1 MGLESLIGPVGGSI
15 ISGVGG
21 MLGNLSAARESAKN
35 RQFQEYM
42 SSTAHQREVED
53 LRKAG
58 LNPIL
63 SATGGS
69 GASTPAGSTA
79 SQQNPFS
86 GAGEQIHKAGL
97 TKAQTELT
105 KMDKE
110 QRQWDINNAKWDIEL
125 KNANIMLTNA
135 KKLTELQTFENLKQ
149 DYLHKEYVGKK
160 GQIGTDVIDYGR
172 NLLDQA
178 KQLEP
183 AVIWGGI
190 KDEVANYGSKAR
202 DWFGKVFDGS
212 WFGGNGSTYQ
222 SPADTYRTG
231 KGAVNGGQNK
241 AKPTIE
247 RDQYGVPK
255 DSEIRKKE
263 WDEAYKKGY
272 FPSHQGGHR

>member
-1 MGLESLIGPVGGSI
+1 MGLLDLIGPIGGSV

-21 MLGNLSAARESAKN
+21 MLGNLAGARESAKN

-63 SATGGS
+63 SASHG
-69 GASTPAGSTA
+69 GASTPSGSTA

-97 TKAQTELT
+97 TRAQTELS

-110 QRQWDINNAKWDIEL
+110 ARQWDINNAKWDIEL

-149 DYLHKEYVGKK
+149 DFLHKEYVGKK
-160 GQIGTDVIDYGR
+160 GEVGTDIIDAGR
-172 NLLDQA
+172 KLLGQA
-178 KQLEP
+178 QQLEP
-183 AVIWGGI
+183 GVIYEGL
-190 KDEVANYGSKAR
+190 KDEIKNYGSKAK
-202 DWFGKVFDGS
+202 DWFGKLFDRS
-212 WFGGNGSTYQ
+212 WFGGPGSTYQ
-222 SPADTYRTG
+222 NPSDTYRKG
-231 KGAVNGGQNK
+231 KGVVNGGQNK
-241 AKPTIE
+241 AEPPKIE
-247 RDQYGVPK
+247 RDEYGVPK
-255 DSEIRKKE
+255 DPEVRKRE
-263 WDEAYKKGY
+263 WDKAYKKGY
-272 FPSHQGGHR
+272 FPSH